1 VIQQPEAGAPAGIDD
16 SARGVAA
23 AIAPRPQ
30 QGLGAQCNSALI
42 LAHDGCGRP
51 RGALHDP
58 ARPIAQCRHHAAVT
72 RYHRPMGP
80 LAGVR
85 VLEFEAVGPGPF
97 CGMLL
102 ADMGADVLLVDRA
115 EDPGLGFA
123 RERWNDVML
132 RGRRSVTL
140 DLKSPAGVAAA
151 LQLVA
156 RADIIIE
163 GFRPGVMERL
173 GLGPDVLL
181 ARNPKLV
188 IGRMTGWGQD
198 GPLAARA
205 GHDIN
210 YIALSGALHAIGR
223 AGDAPVPPLNLVGDF
238 GGGGMLLGFG
248 LMCALL
254 EARQSGQGQVV
265 DAAMVEGASLL
276 TTMFWGMQAA
286 QRWTDE
292 RGTNVLDSGAPWYDT
307 YATRDGKHV
316 AVGAIEPKF
325 YAELLRKLGVDGEA
339 LQDQN
344 DRAGWPVLR
353 ARFAAVLATRTQDEW
368 SRLFE
373 SADACVSPVL
383 SFAEAAVHPHAVAR
397 RGHVA
402 IGGVQQPA
410 PAPRLSRTPGAVRGP
425 APERGAQGRE
435 ALVDWGFDNAQIE
448 HLSALGMYFNRPD
461 TGRANE
467 G

>member
-1 VIQQPEAGAPAGIDD
+1 
-16 SARGVAA
+16 
-23 AIAPRPQ
+23 
-30 QGLGAQCNSALI
+30 
-42 LAHDGCGRP
+42 
-51 RGALHDP
+51 
-58 ARPIAQCRHHAAVT
+58 
-72 RYHRPMGP
+72 
-80 LAGVR
+80 
-85 VLEFEAVGPGPF
+85 
-97 CGMLL
+97 MLL

-115 EDPGLGFA
+115 SDPGLGFD

-140 DLKSPAGVAAA
+140 DLKLPEGVAAA

-156 RADIIIE
+156 RADIVIE

-181 ARNPKLV
+181 AVNPKLV

-210 YIALSGALHAIGR
+210 YIAMSGALHAIGR
-223 AGDAPVPPLNLVGDF
+223 VGDAPVPPLNLVGDF

-254 EARQSGQGQVV
+254 EARQSGKGQVV
-265 DAAMVEGASLL
+265 DAAMIEGAALL

-325 YAELLRKLGVDGEA
+325 YAELLRKLELDGEK
-339 LQDQN
+339 LPDQN
-344 DRAGWPVLR
+344 DRAGWPALR
-353 ARFAAVLATRTQDEW
+353 ARFAAVLATRTRDEW
-368 SRLFE
+368 SRVFE
-373 SADACVSPVL
+373 GVDACVSPVL
-383 SFAEAAVHPHAVAR
+383 TFAEAAAHPHALAR
-397 RGHVA
+397 RSHVA
-402 IGGVQQPA
+402 VGNVQQPA

-435 ALVDWGFDNAQIE
+435 ALVDWGFDDAQIG
-448 HLSALGMYFNRPD
+448 HLSALGLRFNRRESPGGD
-461 TGRANE
+461 E
-467 G
+467 S